1 MTAVRSIA
9 AAVLVVGAAA
19 VRVAGAQP
27 VDRGDVELTA
37 RLPVVNDSTLARVVM
52 DGAGGVAAWHQGF
65 GQSCWDGWI
74 ASAPEGEEARTLML
88 GTNSPLWKQAGNA
101 SPELLCAVDPS
112 TYVINL
118 WCGRHFPEKDDR
130 KRGTTGNVVLYDPAS
145 GSLENITGLEGDSG
159 VAARAIAWF
168 ARPRVLLVAVSD
180 VWGEGTVKDGTERAQ
195 YLKLSGT
202 PAGDVAEYP
211 AAAELFRAWTTTW
224 VVGQRTEGGVA
235 WGIERDGESW
245 ELWESA
251 DGAGARVFPID
262 VHGERVLATGAGVG
276 TWVLDLS
283 TGERSRESRLRTLS
297 VDAARGDWIVI
308 DDETGEIW
316 SRAAR
321 FLDGMDA
328 DLLAPGTPPVR
339 VKWLARGGD
348 APDPDAASHDASPA
362 RVARFEPI
370 SAFDGRRFVTGITQS
385 PALVQVGEGKG
396 DFPGEFVLVHHASLW
411 DVESGGVLRR
421 FEGQRDPIN
430 AVAFSPDGKLVA
442 TGAGS
447 SFETNVYRP
456 FDGSI
461 RVWDAETGA
470 EVRRFAG
477 HPDGYVMAL
486 QFSADGGRILS
497 VGRDSRARIWDVDS
511 GQLLFAVENVGELP
525 PGAEF
530 SPDGRTMLAIVRR
543 TVRVLDATS
552 GSEICRIGFDD
563 PTKAFDGAAFSPD
576 GRRIVTRSTRDVVLV
591 WDART
596 GEPLLEIA
604 GHERTRHDP
613 YIGNVSGAQF
623 GVDGAMVVTASAD
636 GTVRLWDSATGEE
649 RMRLSHPGPV
659 RLVVLSP
666 DGGRCLATW
675 QVYDEHQ
682 NPGPLRASLWDLESG
697 REITRIMERAE
708 FLVGFAPD
716 GGTFLIGALGPESL
730 WDAETGHLLRRFD
743 PE

>member
-1 MTAVRSIA
+1 MTGVRRIATAV
-9 AAVLVVGAAA
+9 VVVGAAA
-19 VRVAGAQP
+19 GAQP
-27 VDRGDVELTA
+27 ADREGVELTSRVA
-37 RLPVVNDSTLARVVM
+37 FVGDSTLARVVM
-52 DGAGGVAAWHQGF
+52 DGAGGVAAWHQGV

-74 ASAPEGEEARTLML
+74 TSGPPGEETRTLTL
-88 GTNSPLWKQAGNA
+88 GFNSLLSKEGGAPHT
-101 SPELLCAVDPS
+101 SPELLCAIDPS
-112 TYVINL
+112 TFVLNL
-118 WCGRHFPEKDDR
+118 WCGRHFPGKDDPL
-130 KRGTTGNVVLYDPAS
+130 RGTTGNVVVYDPAA
-145 GSLENITGLEGDSG
+145 GSLGNITGLEGDCG

-168 ARPRVLLVAVSD
+168 ERPQVLLVVLSD
-180 VWGEGTVKDGTERAQ
+180 SLGDGKVRVGTERA
-195 YLKLSGT
+195 LCLTLSGT

-211 AAAELFRAWTTTW
+211 AAAELFRAWSTTW

-245 ELWESA
+245 ELWEAA
-251 DGAGARVFPID
+251 DGAGARVFPLD
-262 VHGERVLATGAGVG
+262 VRGERVLATGAGAG

-316 SRAAR
+316 SRPAR

-328 DLLAPGTPPVR
+328 DLLAPGTPPLR
-339 VKWLARGGD
+339 VKWRARGGD
-348 APDPDAASHDASPA
+348 GPAPEAARDDASPA
-362 RVARFEPI
+362 RVAGFRPI
-370 SAFDGRRFVTGITQS
+370 MAFDGRRFVTGIAQS
-385 PALVQVGEGKG
+385 PTLVQVGEGNG
-396 DFPGEFVLVHHASLW
+396 GFPGEFVLVHHASLW
-411 DVESGGVLRR
+411 DVESGGMLRR
-421 FEGQRDPIN
+421 FEGQRDPIK
-430 AVAFSPDGKLVA
+430 AVAFSPDGRYVA

-447 SFETNVYRP
+447 YLETNVYRP

-461 RVWDAETGA
+461 WVWDAATGA
-470 EVRRFAG
+470 EVGRFAG

-525 PGAEF
+525 PAAQF
-530 SPDGRTMLAIVRR
+530 SPDGRTMLVIVRR
-543 TVRVLDATS
+543 TVRVLDGMS
-552 GSEICRIGFDD
+552 GSEICSIGFED
-563 PTKAFDGAAFSPD
+563 PTKAFHGAAFSPD
-576 GRRIVTRSTRDVVLV
+576 GRRIVTRSTRDAVIV

-604 GHERTRHDP
+604 GHEKTRHDP

-623 GVDGAMVVTASAD
+623 SVDGSSVVTASAD
-636 GTVRLWDSATGEE
+636 GTVRLWDSTTGEE

-659 RLVVLSP
+659 RQVVLSP

-675 QVYDEHQ
+675 QVYDERQ
-682 NPGPLRASLWDLESG
+682 NQGPLRASLWDLESG
-697 REITRIMERAE
+697 REITRVMERAE
-708 FLVGFAPD
+708 LLVGFAPD
-716 GGTFLIGALGPESL
+716 GATFLIGALGPESL